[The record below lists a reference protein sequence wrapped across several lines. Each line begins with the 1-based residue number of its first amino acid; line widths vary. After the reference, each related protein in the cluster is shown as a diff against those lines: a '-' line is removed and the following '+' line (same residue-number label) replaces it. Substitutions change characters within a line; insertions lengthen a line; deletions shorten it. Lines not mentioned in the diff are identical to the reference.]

1 MNFEKA
7 RYNMVEQQIRPYDV
21 LDLVLLSVLS
31 EIPRE
36 NFVLPEEKKLAYA
49 ELPLH
54 LLNGG
59 TMLKPALAA
68 RLIQTLQLDPESKVL
83 EIGTGS
89 GYVTAILAKLSSF
102 VVSVDQDPQQLTF
115 AKDALADL
123 YIDLSLI
130 HI

>member
-7 RYNMVEQQIRPYDV
+7 RYNMVEQQIRPHDV

-54 LLNGG
+54 LLMVG
-59 TMLKPALAA
+59 
-68 RLIQTLQLDPESKVL
+68 QC
-83 EIGTGS
+83 
-89 GYVTAILAKLSSF
+89 
-102 VVSVDQDPQQLTF
+102 
-115 AKDALADL
+115 
-123 YIDLSLI
+123 
-130 HI
+130 